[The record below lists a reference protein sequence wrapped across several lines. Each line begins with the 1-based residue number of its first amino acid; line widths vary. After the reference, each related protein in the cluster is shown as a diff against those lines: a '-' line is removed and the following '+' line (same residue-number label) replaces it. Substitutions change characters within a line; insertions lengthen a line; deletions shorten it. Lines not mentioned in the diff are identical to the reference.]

1 MPKHDEVRM
10 GCEWALSGHR
20 RRTVRQSLAALAD
33 SPLAGL
39 PPDFYGEGEAIAGLE
54 NEVAALLGK
63 PAAMFT
69 VKGVTAQ
76 QAALRSWS
84 DRSGCRNVALHPKSH
99 IELDERSAY
108 ERLHGL
114 AGVRLGTDHKPF
126 GLSDLRK
133 TAEPLGAA
141 VIELPLRRAGYR
153 LPEWDEL
160 VAMSEWC
167 RSRRVPLHFDG
178 ARLWEAR
185 PYYARPLAEIAAL
198 ADSIY
203 VSFYKGLGGLGGAL
217 LAGPESFIA
226 EARVW
231 HARHCGAL
239 ATAFPF
245 VLSASDGL
253 RRHLPRMPGYFR
265 RAQGLST
272 ALAGVP
278 NVTATPA
285 PPQCNAFQ
293 LYLPA
298 NAKALK
304 AAHIELARSSRVW
317 LFGGFAETMFPD
329 LAMAEVSIGDAAE
342 DLSDDE
348 AAELTARLVAAA
360 RKAYC
365 FVSIGL
371 IRC

>member
-1 MPKHDEVRM
+1 MTEHDAVRLA
-10 GCEWALSGHR
+10 CDRSLSLHR

-33 SPLAGL
+33 SPLADL

-63 PAAMFT
+63 PAALFT
-69 VKGVTAQ
+69 VKGVIAQ

-84 DRSGCRNVALHPKSH
+84 DRSGCKNVALHPKSH

-114 AGVRLGTDHKPF
+114 AGVRLGKDHKPF
-126 GLSDLRK
+126 ELSDLQK
-133 TAEPLGAA
+133 AAEPLGAA

-167 RSRRVPLHFDG
+167 RDRRVPLHFDG
-178 ARLWEAR
+178 ARLWEAQ

-198 ADSIY
+198 ADSVY
-203 VSFYKGLGGLGGAL
+203 VSFYKGLGGLGGAV

-226 EARVW
+226 ESRVW

-253 RRHLPRMPGYFR
+253 HRHLPRMPDYFR
-265 RAQGLST
+265 RAQGLSA

-278 NVTATPA
+278 GVVAAPA

-298 NAKALK
+298 GAKALK
-304 AAHIELARSSRVW
+304 AAHLELARSSRIW
-317 LFGGFAETMFPD
+317 LFSSFAETALPD
-329 LAMAEVSIGDAAE
+329 LAMAEVSIGEAAE

-348 AAELTARLVAAA
+348 VAGLIARLVGTG
-360 RKAYC
+360 K
-365 FVSIGL
+365 GT
-371 IRC
+371 